1 MVIFSL
7 EKENVDLEIQLEF
20 FFVIYRNFIVV
31 FMGSL
36 YIVIYYCYGLDLV
49 GVDCWEVEK
58 GWEYEVFGFVFYVEK
73 RSQKNYLWFFIEE
86 MNY

>member
-7 EKENVDLEIQLEF
+7 EKENVDLEIQSEF
-20 FFVIYRNFIVV
+20 SPVIYRNFIVV

-36 YIVIYYCYGLDLV
+36 YTVIYHCYGPDSV

-58 GWEYEVFGFVFYVEK
+58 GWEYEAFGFAFHVEK
-73 RSQKNYLWFFIEE
+73 RS
-86 MNY
+86 